1 MIMYSMHIG
10 IALYAIGFAAGLVAL
25 YYGGILKADLIKW
38 AGWFLTVVS
47 ALGFVCILYYSS
59 SYFFSGSFKQ
69 AYGPGMAHNCPMGGM
84 MNGTATGSHM
94 MNDGTMMENGLKD
107 GVTTNQTKK

>member
-1 MIMYSMHIG
+1 MIMFSMHIG

-25 YYGGILKADLIKW
+25 HYGDVLKAKLIKW

-47 ALGFVCILYYSS
+47 ALGFLCILYYSS
-59 SYFFSGSFKQ
+59 SYFFNGSFKQ

-84 MNGTATGSHM
+84 MNGTSDGSHM
-94 MNDGTMMENGLKD
+94 MNDGTMMNNGMMN
-107 GVTTNQTKK
+107 GATANPAKK